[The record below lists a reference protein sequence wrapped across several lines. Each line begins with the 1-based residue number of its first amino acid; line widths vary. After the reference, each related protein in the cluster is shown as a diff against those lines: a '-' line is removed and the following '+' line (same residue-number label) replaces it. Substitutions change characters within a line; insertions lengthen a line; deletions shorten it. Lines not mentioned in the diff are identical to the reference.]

1 VVYGFGMSHPAI
13 SMNKSILSLVGAVDS
28 LIFLLEFDRTARRK
42 PGAIA
47 VRRRL
52 ERLRQNLLSE
62 GLRQVKVLGNARDT
76 IWEVSAQLS
85 SHLSAPG
92 ATREIEWVMRSL
104 SSELLSEVDPPP
116 LPSSSSSSNGPLV
129 MDPGTLRLAETLTN
143 ILLHATSTQST
154 ALRSESRS
162 GKNKKGAKAKRA
174 VVARFPDGK
183 TVRD

>member
-1 VVYGFGMSHPAI
+1 
-13 SMNKSILSLVGAVDS
+13 MNKSILSLVGAVDS
-28 LIFLLEFDRTARRK
+28 LVFLLESNRTARKK
-42 PGAIA
+42 PSAIA
-47 VRRRL
+47 ARRRL

-76 IWEVSAQLS
+76 VSEVADQLN

-92 ATREIEWVMRSL
+92 AAREIDWVMRSL

-116 LPSSSSSSNGPLV
+116 LPSSSSSNGPLV

-154 ALRSESRS
+154 AVRSKTRPGKSRKG
-162 GKNKKGAKAKRA
+162 GKATRA
-174 VVARFPDGK
+174 VGARFPNGK
-183 TVRD
+183 TARD